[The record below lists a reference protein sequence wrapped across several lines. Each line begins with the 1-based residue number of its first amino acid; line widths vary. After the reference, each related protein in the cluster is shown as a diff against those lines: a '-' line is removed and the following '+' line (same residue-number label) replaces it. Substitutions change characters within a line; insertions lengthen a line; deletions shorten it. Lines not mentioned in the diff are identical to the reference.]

1 MFCIVHGV
9 TKSQTQLS
17 DFHFTHWQTQSRQI
31 HANDRFPGGSSLIES
46 DCERRINFFFPI
58 SSSSSEM
65 FGYTSQYK
73 VFSRNKT
80 YAFCQFAMLSL
91 MHQLP
96 GTPLSSRRAPLRS
109 TAPLCQRTTVK
120 QLWSQFCWLT
130 GCPKHFKMFQA
141 EAGPTTSLLVLTID
155 DSGEQI

>member
-9 TKSQTQLS
+9 TKSQTRLS

-65 FGYTSQYK
+65 FGYTSWRR

-80 YAFCQFAMLSL
+80 CLLPICNALSNALAARDPFELKKGTLEKYSSIVPKNNNEATLVTVLLAHWLPKAFQNVL
-91 MHQLP
+91 
-96 GTPLSSRRAPLRS
+96 GRGRS
-109 TAPLCQRTTVK
+109 YHKPF
-120 QLWSQFCWLT
+120 SFD
-130 GCPKHFKMFQA
+130 H
-141 EAGPTTSLLVLTID
+141 
-155 DSGEQI
+155 